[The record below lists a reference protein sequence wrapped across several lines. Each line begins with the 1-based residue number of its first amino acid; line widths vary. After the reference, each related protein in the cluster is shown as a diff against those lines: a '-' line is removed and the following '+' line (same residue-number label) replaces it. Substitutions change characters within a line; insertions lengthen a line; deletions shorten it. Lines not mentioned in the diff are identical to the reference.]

1 MHRFDYYDFELAE
14 VEGDDYPAV
23 MPLVSHINTE
33 AIKVLISRQNQ
44 LFKRIKELE
53 KKIENMEVK
62 TNESN

>member
-14 VEGDDYPAV
+14 LQYDDPITAAV
-23 MPLVSHINTE
+23 LVSHINTE
-33 AIKVLISRQNQ
+33 AMKVLITRQNQ
-44 LFKRIKELE
+44 LFKRIQEIE

>member
-14 VEGDDYPAV
+14 VLPDDNIAEL
-23 MPLVSHINTE
+23 PLVSHINTE
-33 AIKVLISRQNQ
+33 TMKVLINRQNQ
-44 LFKRIKELE
+44 LFKRIQELE

>member
-14 VEGDDYPAV
+14 VESDDYPATL
-23 MPLVSHINTE
+23 PLMSHINTE
-33 AIKVLISRQNQ
+33 AMKVLIQRQNQ
-44 LFKRIKELE
+44 LFKRIQELE